1 MHTKFVDPHVRTQL
15 CLLARVLL
23 SRGRDLKFA
32 NNILSRRIEEEEE
45 EEEEEIEELDG
56 QR

>member
-1 MHTKFVDPHVRTQL
+1 MRTQL

-23 SRGRDLKFA
+23 SGGRDLKFA